1 MDHQEFVVRLCGILG
16 SSDVLSSRADCATYG
31 YDASVF
37 QGEEIV
43 AVAFPESA
51 AEVAQVVRLAREAE
65 LPYVARGSGTG
76 ISGGAIPTQG
86 GLIIEL
92 ARMNRVLEIDLA
104 NRCAVVE
111 PGVINQDLK
120 ELLADQGYG
129 HTYVPDPG
137 SQVVSTI
144 GGNVANNAGGM
155 HCLKYGV
162 TTNHI
167 SGLEV
172 VLPDGEIVTVGGKV
186 LDQPGCDLTGLF
198 VGSEGTLG
206 IVTKIV
212 VRIVRLP
219 EVVRTQLALFPSV
232 DAAANAVSAIM
243 IAGILPA
250 ALELLDRTCMEVV
263 DQAIHIGFPESAGAA
278 LIIELDGLN
287 DGMQRT
293 IDRVAD
299 ICKQHAV
306 VEIRTAHS
314 AAEAAHLWLS
324 RRAAYGALARLAPTC
339 YIVDG
344 CVPRTK
350 LPEALTRTIAIGERY
365 GLTIANMAHA
375 GDGNLHPAIPF
386 DINDAM
392 ACQRVMA
399 CGRDILR
406 MCADLG
412 GTITGEHGVGIEKQ
426 NEMPFVFSA
435 TDLAVMQRIKQV
447 IDPDHLCNPGKIF
460 PAPTQPKFLS

>member
-1 MDHQEFVVRLCGILG
+1 MDRQEFVDRLRSLLRSGN
-16 SSDVLSSRADCATYG
+16 VLSSRADCATYG
-31 YDASVF
+31 YDASIF
-37 QGEEIV
+37 QGEEIL
-43 AVAFPESA
+43 AVAFPETA
-51 AEVAQVVRLAREAE
+51 AQVAEIVRLARQARTS
-65 LPYVARGSGTG
+65 YVARGSGTG
-76 ISGGAIPTQG
+76 ISGGAIASHG

-92 ARMNRVLEIDLA
+92 ANMNRVLEIDLA
-104 NRCAVVE
+104 NQRVVVE

-144 GGNVANNAGGM
+144 GGNVATNAGGM

-162 TTNHI
+162 TTNHVT
-167 SGLEV
+167 GLEV
-172 VLPDGEIVTVGGKV
+172 VLPNGEIVTMGGKV

-212 VRIVRLP
+212 LRIVRLP

-232 DAAANAVSAIM
+232 ETAAQAVSTIM
-243 IAGILPA
+243 TAGILPA
-250 ALELLDRTCMEVV
+250 ALELLDRACMTVV
-263 DQAIHIGFPESAGAA
+263 DQVIHIGFPASAGAA

-293 IDRVAD
+293 VERVEA
-299 ICKQHAV
+299 ICQQHAV

-314 AAEAAHLWLS
+314 ADEAAHLWLS

-350 LPEALTRTIAIGERY
+350 LPEALTRTIAIGERH

-386 DINDAM
+386 DINDAL

-399 CGRDILR
+399 CGRDILQ

-412 GTITGEHGVGIEKQ
+412 GTITGEHGVGVEKQ
-426 NEMPFVFSA
+426 NDMPLVFSA
-435 TDLAVMQRIKQV
+435 TDLAVMRRVKQV
-447 IDPDHLCNPGKIF
+447 LDPDHLCNPGKIF
-460 PAPTQPKFLS
+460 PSLTVPQLLA

>member
-1 MDHQEFVVRLCGILG
+1 MDRQQFISRLRAVLG
-16 SSDVLSSRADCATYG
+16 PRDVLSSRADCATYG

-37 QGEEIV
+37 QGEEVI
-43 AVAFPESA
+43 AVAFPEST
-51 AEVAQVVRLAREAE
+51 AEVSRIVRLAREARI
-65 LPYVARGSGTG
+65 PYLARGSGTG

-86 GLIIEL
+86 GLVIEL
-92 ARMNRVLEIDLA
+92 AKMNRVLEIDLA
-104 NRCAVVE
+104 NQRAVVE

-120 ELLADQGYG
+120 ELLAEQGYG

-167 SGLEV
+167 VGLEV

-186 LDQPGCDLTGLF
+186 LDPPGCDLTGLF

-206 IVTKIV
+206 IITKIV

-243 IAGILPA
+243 AAGILPA
-250 ALELLDRTCMEVV
+250 ALELLDRACMEVV
-263 DQAIHIGFPESAGAA
+263 DKATRVGFPEGAGAA
-278 LIIELDGLN
+278 LIIEVDGLQ
-287 DGMQRT
+287 DGMPRA

-306 VEIRTAHS
+306 VEIRTAQT
-314 AAEAAHLWLS
+314 AEEAAPLWLS

-350 LPEALTRTIAIGERY
+350 LPEALTRTTALGNRY

-386 DINDAM
+386 DISDPM

-399 CGRDILR
+399 CVPR
-406 MCADLG
+406 
-412 GTITGEHGVGIEKQ
+412 
-426 NEMPFVFSA
+426 
-435 TDLAVMQRIKQV
+435 
-447 IDPDHLCNPGKIF
+447 NPGRRS
-460 PAPTQPKFLS
+460 PL